1 MSGIGSRLRQERER
15 LGLSQKKFGEVGG
28 VEANAQGRYESGDRV
43 PKADYLSRVAAKG
56 VDVLYIVTGRRTP
69 TRADNLSQSEEKIL
83 VSYRALYKEDQDAIR
98 HLTHTLAE
106 LSVSS
111 LMKERRTPE
120 SLRAGRSQCINQ
132 PPDTPVEQ
140 VLVIWRL
147 SLGQHAAF
155 LLRCPATYKTK
166 SRGVCLIRVLVVDD
180 HDLVRTGITRML
192 ADIDGLQVVGQAESG
207 EESLLKARE
216 LKPDV
221 VLMDVK
227 MPGIGGLEA
236 TRKLLRSH
244 PDIKVVAVTVCEED
258 PFPTRLLQAGAAGY
272 LTKGAGLNEMVQ
284 AIRLVFAGQRYISP
298 QIAQQLVFKSF
309 QPSSESPFDALSER
323 EIQIALMI
331 VGCQKVQI
339 ISDKLCLS
347 PKTVNTYRYRI
358 FEKLSISSDV
368 ELTLLA
374 VRHGMVDASA

>member
-1 MSGIGSRLRQERER
+1 M
-15 LGLSQKKFGEVGG
+15 
-28 VEANAQGRYESGDRV
+28 
-43 PKADYLSRVAAKG
+43 
-56 VDVLYIVTGRRTP
+56 
-69 TRADNLSQSEEKIL
+69 
-83 VSYRALYKEDQDAIR
+83 
-98 HLTHTLAE
+98 
-106 LSVSS
+106 
-111 LMKERRTPE
+111 
-120 SLRAGRSQCINQ
+120 
-132 PPDTPVEQ
+132 
-140 VLVIWRL
+140 
-147 SLGQHAAF
+147 
-155 LLRCPATYKTK
+155 
-166 SRGVCLIRVLVVDD
+166 IRVLVVDD

-192 ADIDGLQVVGQAESG
+192 ADIEGLQVVGEADSG
-207 EESLLKARE
+207 ESALKLARE

-258 PFPTRLLQAGAAGY
+258 PFPTRLLQAGASGY
-272 LTKGAGLNEMVQ
+272 LTKGAALDEMVQ
-284 AIRLVFAGQRYISP
+284 AIRLAFVGQRYISP
-298 QIAQQLVFKSF
+298 QIAQQLALKSF
-309 QPSSESPFDALSER
+309 QPQGSPFDSLSER

-358 FEKLSISSDV
+358 FEKLSVTSDV

-374 VRHGMVDASA
+374 VRHGMVDPSF

>member
-1 MSGIGSRLRQERER
+1 MDRRCRLVGWGIG
-15 LGLSQKKFGEVGG
+15 
-28 VEANAQGRYESGDRV
+28 
-43 PKADYLSRVAAKG
+43 
-56 VDVLYIVTGRRTP
+56 
-69 TRADNLSQSEEKIL
+69 
-83 VSYRALYKEDQDAIR
+83 
-98 HLTHTLAE
+98 
-106 LSVSS
+106 
-111 LMKERRTPE
+111 
-120 SLRAGRSQCINQ
+120 
-132 PPDTPVEQ
+132 
-140 VLVIWRL
+140 
-147 SLGQHAAF
+147 F
-155 LLRCPATYKTK
+155 LLRCRQPTKTNL
-166 SRGVCLIRVLVVDD
+166 RGVDLIRVLVVDD

-207 EESLLKARE
+207 EESLIKARE

-236 TRKLLRSH
+236 TRKMMRSH

-272 LTKGAGLNEMVQ
+272 MTKGAGLAEMVQ

-298 QIAQQLVFKSF
+298 QVAQQLALKSF
-309 QPSSESPFDALSER
+309 QPASDSPFDALSER

-331 VGCQKVQI
+331 VGCQKVQV

-358 FEKLSISSDV
+358 FEKLSVKSDV
-368 ELTLLA
+368 ELALLA
-374 VRHGMVDASA
+374 VRHGMVDAG

>member
-1 MSGIGSRLRQERER
+1 
-15 LGLSQKKFGEVGG
+15 
-28 VEANAQGRYESGDRV
+28 
-43 PKADYLSRVAAKG
+43 
-56 VDVLYIVTGRRTP
+56 
-69 TRADNLSQSEEKIL
+69 
-83 VSYRALYKEDQDAIR
+83 
-98 HLTHTLAE
+98 
-106 LSVSS
+106 
-111 LMKERRTPE
+111 
-120 SLRAGRSQCINQ
+120 
-132 PPDTPVEQ
+132 
-140 VLVIWRL
+140 
-147 SLGQHAAF
+147 
-155 LLRCPATYKTK
+155 
-166 SRGVCLIRVLVVDD
+166 VVDD

-192 ADIDGLQVVGQAESG
+192 ADIDGLQVVGEADSG
-207 EESLLKARE
+207 EAALKLARD

-258 PFPTRLLQAGAAGY
+258 PFPTRLMQAGAAGY
-272 LTKGAGLNEMVQ
+272 LTKGAGLDEMVQ
-284 AIRLVFAGQRYISP
+284 AIRLAFAGQRYISP
-298 QIAQQLVFKSF
+298 QIAQQLALKSF
-309 QPSSESPFDALSER
+309 QPQGSPFDALSER

-358 FEKLSISSDV
+358 FEKLSVTSDV

-374 VRHGMVDASA
+374 VRHGMVDASL

>member
-1 MSGIGSRLRQERER
+1 
-15 LGLSQKKFGEVGG
+15 
-28 VEANAQGRYESGDRV
+28 
-43 PKADYLSRVAAKG
+43 
-56 VDVLYIVTGRRTP
+56 
-69 TRADNLSQSEEKIL
+69 
-83 VSYRALYKEDQDAIR
+83 
-98 HLTHTLAE
+98 
-106 LSVSS
+106 
-111 LMKERRTPE
+111 
-120 SLRAGRSQCINQ
+120 
-132 PPDTPVEQ
+132 
-140 VLVIWRL
+140 
-147 SLGQHAAF
+147 
-155 LLRCPATYKTK
+155 
-166 SRGVCLIRVLVVDD
+166 
-180 HDLVRTGITRML
+180 ML

-207 EESLLKARE
+207 EESLIKARE

-227 MPGIGGLEA
+227 MPGIGGLGA
-236 TRKLLRSH
+236 ICKLLRSH
-244 PDIKVVAVTVCEED
+244 PDIKVVVVTVCEED

-272 LTKGAGLNEMVQ
+272 LTKGAGLAEMVQ

-298 QIAQQLVFKSF
+298 QIAQQLAIKSF
-309 QPSSESPFDALSER
+309 QPVSDSPFDALSER

-331 VGCQKVQI
+331 VGCQKVQS